1 MIAGIFGPT
10 QPYLA
15 RNVGVRCVIKWT
27 IQNLEHLVILVLMII
42 NAGSIKIIIIMIKV
56 SVDTINFIWTGRSIG
71 FMITSVL
78 TALVFKQYCR

>member
-1 MIAGIFGPT
+1 MVAGIFGPT

-27 IQNLEHLVILVLMII
+27 IQNLEHLVILMII
-42 NAGSIKIIIIMIKV
+42 IATIIIIIMIIMVKV

>member
-1 MIAGIFGPT
+1 MVAGIFGPT